1 MNEVSKL
8 PKSIRIL
15 LIIVL
20 IAGIAMPTILLYQ
33 FRSRLD
39 LSVWLWGMALIAGI
53 FAVSIPILSWQEKR
67 KKRPL
72 SFPWPVVAA
81 NPYFS
86 KGSPPKDISLEGT
99 LTWTPEIFRRTVK
112 NFVRYTPTGRSH
124 RRSIYILS
132 LIGASGVV
140 LGAFFVYKIALGGLG
155 LIAASA
161 LLLAFAY
168 SNRVRI
174 PEEIRTGAR
183 VRWTLSHNRFKMN
196 PIDVSESPLERGS
209 ILVSRKEFQ
218 LARARAIVR
227 TPGGFIIWPDDLI
240 EFCLPIEAFETAQQV
255 ESFHEVARSCVANYV
270 YESDADR

>member
-1 MNEVSKL
+1 MVA
-8 PKSIRIL
+8 
-15 LIIVL
+15 VL
-20 IAGIAMPTILLYQ
+20 IAGIAMPAILLYQ
-33 FRSRLD
+33 IRSRLD
-39 LSVWLWGMALIAGI
+39 RSIWLWGMVLIAGI
-53 FAVSIPILSWQEKR
+53 FAVSIPILFWEEKR

-72 SFPWPVVAA
+72 PFPWPVAAA

-112 NFVRYTPTGRSH
+112 NFARYTPAGRDH

-140 LGAFFVYKIALGGLG
+140 LGAFFVYKRELGGLG

-161 LLLAFAY
+161 LLIAFAY
-168 SNRVRI
+168 SERIKI
-174 PEEIRTGAR
+174 PEEIRTRAR
-183 VRWTLSHNRFKMN
+183 VRWTLSHNRFVMN
-196 PIDVSESPLERGS
+196 PIDVGESAPERGS

-227 TPGGFIIWPDDLI
+227 IPGGFIIWPDDLI
-240 EFCLPIEAFETAQQV
+240 VFCLPIEAFETAQQV
-255 ESFHEVARSCVANYV
+255 ESFHAVARSCVANYV
-270 YESDADR
+270 YKSDARR

>member
-1 MNEVSKL
+1 MSEVSKL
-8 PKSIRIL
+8 PKWVRIL
-15 LIIVL
+15 LVVVL
-20 IAGIAMPTILLYQ
+20 IAGIAMPAILLYQ

-39 LSVWLWGMALIAGI
+39 LSVWLWGMLLIAGI
-53 FAVSIPILSWQEKR
+53 FAVSIPILFWQEKR

-72 SFPWPVVAA
+72 SFPWPVAAA

-112 NFVRYTPTGRSH
+112 NFVRYTPAGRNH
-124 RRSIYILS
+124 GLSIYILS

-140 LGAFFVYKIALGGLG
+140 LGGFFVYKRELGGLG

-161 LLLAFAY
+161 ILVAFAY
-168 SNRVRI
+168 SERVKI
-174 PEEIRTGAR
+174 PEEIRTRVR
-183 VRWTLSHNRFKMN
+183 VRWTLFHNRFMMN
-196 PIDVSESPLERGS
+196 PIDVGESTPERGS
-209 ILVSRKEFQ
+209 ILLSRKEFK

-227 TPGGFIIWPDDLI
+227 TPEGFIIWPDDLI
-240 EFCLPIEAFETAQQV
+240 AFCLPIEAFDNAQQV

-270 YESDADR
+270 YESDARR

>member
-1 MNEVSKL
+1 MNEVSKM
-8 PKSIRIL
+8 PRSIRIF

-20 IAGIAMPTILLYQ
+20 IAGIAMPAILLYQ

-39 LSVWLWGMALIAGI
+39 FSVWLWGMVLIAGI

-72 SFPWPVVAA
+72 SFPWPVAAA
-81 NPYFS
+81 NPYFG
-86 KGSPPKDISLEGT
+86 KGSPREDISLVGT

-112 NFVRYTPTGRSH
+112 NFVRYTPAGRNH

-140 LGAFFVYKIALGGLG
+140 LGAFFVYQRALGGLG

-161 LLLAFAY
+161 ILIAFAY
-168 SNRVRI
+168 SERVRV
-174 PEEIRTGAR
+174 PEKIRTGAR
-183 VRWTLSHNRFKMN
+183 VRWTLSHNRFMMN
-196 PIDVSESPLERGS
+196 PVDVGESTRERGS

-218 LARARAIVR
+218 LACARAIVR
-227 TPGGFIIWPDDLI
+227 TPGGFIIWPGDLI
-240 EFCLPIEAFETAQQV
+240 VFCLPIEAFETAQQV
-255 ESFHEVARSCVANYV
+255 ESFNEIARSCVSNYV
-270 YESDADR
+270 YESDGRR